1 MFQPISPIGGKFII
15 PENELT
21 DVPLHDLGGHGIL
34 GAIVSVSQVLVG
46 EGVVGVV
53 GALVAVGAL
62 LRSEKTMSVKTI
74 SLMKRNS

>member
-1 MFQPISPIGGKFII
+1 M
-15 PENELT
+15 
-21 DVPLHDLGGHGIL
+21 

-74 SLMKRNS
+74 SLMINS

>member
-1 MFQPISPIGGKFII
+1 M
-15 PENELT
+15 
-21 DVPLHDLGGHGIL
+21 